1 MADTVLGGVLE
12 FFGRLGIFDV
22 VLPFLLTFTIVY
34 ALLQRTKLLGEDK
47 KNLDAMSAAAVAFI
61 TVASSKVVAAI
72 LQVSSQ
78 LIVLL
83 LLGVFFLLL
92 VSSFYAPEALLKKE
106 KEGGLPDWTKKTFV
120 WLMLIAI
127 LAIFAQSIKTASGQS
142 WLEFALSYLA
152 RYWDS
157 AVVASIVLII
167 GLYYFIKYLTEE
179 KKEGSS

>member
-1 MADTVLGGVLE
+1 MAETVLGGVLE

-47 KNLDAMSAAAVAFI
+47 KNLDAMSAVAVAFI

-92 VSSFYAPEALLKKE
+92 VSSFYKQGELFDEKK
-106 KEGGLPDWTKKTFV
+106 GIPSWTKTTFV

-127 LAIFAQSIKTASGQS
+127 LAIFAQAVKTASGQS
-142 WLEFALSYLA
+142 WLEFALQYLA

-157 AVVASIVLII
+157 AVVASIILII
-167 GLYYFIKYLTEE
+167 GLYFFIKYLTEE
-179 KKEGSS
+179 QKAGGSH